1 MSNEILTQDQ
11 AQTAASANMLAIIAR
26 AAADS
31 TIDTNKMLSLL
42 EMQKDIMKQ
51 QAKIDFDVAMS
62 RLQPNLPQIHKASK
76 GHNCTYANYESV
88 DKAVRHLYTK
98 EGFSISFDT
107 KGATTYV
114 GTISHVS
121 GYSKTV
127 EIDFPLDT
135 SGNKPAIQ
143 AKISSLSYAKRNLLQ
158 MLLNIVT
165 TGEDDD
171 GAAAGYD
178 LVTHEQAVE
187 IDLMIPKDPA
197 YKIRFLKFIGAK
209 DVQSIHADDYQK
221 AVDALNEYKKA
232 QEKHAAKAPK

>member
-1 MSNEILTQDQ
+1 MSNEIAKTDEPTGIM
-11 AQTAASANMLAIIAR
+11 AVIAR
-26 AAADS
+26 AASDP
-31 TIDTNKMLSLL
+31 TVDVNKMLQLL
-42 EMQKDIMKQ
+42 ELQKDIMKS
-51 QAKIDFDVAMS
+51 QAKIDFDQAMA
-62 RLQPNLPQIHKASK
+62 RLQPQLPQIHKSAK

-88 DKAVRHLYTK
+88 DKAVRSLYTA

-107 KGATTYV
+107 KGATTYI

-121 GYSKTV
+121 GHSKTV

-171 GAAAGYD
+171 GDAAGYD
-178 LVTHEQAVE
+178 VVTNEQAVE
-187 IDLMIPKDPA
+187 IDLLIKEVKADKA
-197 YKIRFLKFIGAK
+197 KFLTYIKAK
-209 DVQSIHADDYQK
+209 DVQSIKARDYKTAITQ
-221 AVDALNEYKKA
+221 LN
-232 QEKHAAKAPK
+232 AKRAKL